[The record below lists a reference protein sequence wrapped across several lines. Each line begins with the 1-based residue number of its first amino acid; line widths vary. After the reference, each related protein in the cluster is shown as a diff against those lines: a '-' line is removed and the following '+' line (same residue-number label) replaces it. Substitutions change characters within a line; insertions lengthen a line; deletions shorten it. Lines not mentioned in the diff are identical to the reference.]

1 MQIELQKLFEIVRE
15 GGALFR
21 DREGAAHIKVKGVS
35 DYVTQVD
42 FHVQELIRT
51 RLQEEWPGVQF
62 MGEEKDNSDIDFTKA
77 VWILDPVDG
86 TTNLIH
92 DFRQSAVSLALYE
105 GKKPVCGVVYQPFTQ
120 ELFHAVSGA
129 GREKGKNGTGAFLNG
144 KPIHVS
150 GAKTMGECLISI
162 GTAPYEHEYADRN
175 FDLFKRIFLDCQ
187 DIRRLGSAAIDLA
200 YVACGRI
207 DAFFE
212 MNLKPWDFAAG
223 RILVEEAGGTVTDF
237 EGNSPDFWKKGSILG
252 SNGTIGRLLVE
263 KYMEESLREEAET
276 DVRDKKGRYGGTIKH
291 ER

>member
-1 MQIELQKLFEIVRE
+1 MQIELQKLFEIVKE

-21 DREGAAHIKVKGVS
+21 NREEAAHIRVKGVS

-42 FHVQELIRT
+42 LHVQEQIRT
-51 RLQEEWPGVQF
+51 RLMQEWPQVQF

-105 GKKPVCGVVYQPFTQ
+105 GGKPVCGVVYQPYTE
-120 ELFHAVSGA
+120 ELFHAVSHEGA
-129 GREKGKNGTGAFLNG
+129 SHAKPDCGAYLNG

-150 GAKTMGECLISI
+150 GAQTMAESLISI
-162 GTAPYEHEYADRN
+162 GTAPYEHGYADRN

-200 YVACGRI
+200 YVACGRT

-237 EGNSPDFWKKGSILG
+237 EGNSPDFRKKGSVLG
-252 SNGTIGRLLVE
+252 SNGKIGKLLVE
-263 KYMEESLREEAET
+263 RYMNTFSVNT
-276 DVRDKKGRYGGTIKH
+276 FS
-291 ER
+291 

>member
-1 MQIELQKLFEIVRE
+1 MQIEMQKLFDIVKE

-21 DREGAAHIKVKGVS
+21 NREEAARIRVKGLS
-35 DYVTQVD
+35 DYVTEVD

-51 RLQEEWPGVQF
+51 RLVQEWPQVQL
-62 MGEEKDNSDIDFTKA
+62 MGEEKDNSEIDFSKA

-92 DFRQSAVSLALYE
+92 DFRQSAVSLALYD
-105 GKKPVCGVVYQPFTQ
+105 GGKPVCGVIYQPYTE
-120 ELFHAVSGA
+120 ELFHAVPRARG
-129 GREKGKNGTGAFLNG
+129 GRSKGECGAFLDG

-150 GAKTMGECLISI
+150 EAKTMGESLISI

-187 DIRRLGSAAIDLA
+187 DIRRLGSAAVDLA
-200 YVACGRI
+200 YVACGRT

-237 EGNSPDFWKKGSILG
+237 AGNSPDFRKKGSILG
-252 SNGTIGRLLVE
+252 SNGKIGELLVE
-263 KYMEESLREEAET
+263 RYMNF
-276 DVRDKKGRYGGTIKH
+276 
-291 ER
+291 

>member
-1 MQIELQKLFEIVRE
+1 MEERATNMQIDKQKLFDIVKE

-21 DREGAAHIKVKGVS
+21 NREEAAHITVKGVS

-51 RLQEEWPGVQF
+51 RLMREWPQVQF

-92 DFRQSAVSLALYE
+92 DFRQSAVSLALYDGGE
-105 GKKPVCGVVYQPFTQ
+105 PVCGVVYQPYTE
-120 ELFHAVSGA
+120 ELFFA
-129 GREKGKNGTGAFLNG
+129 ETGKGAFLNG

-223 RILVEEAGGTVTDF
+223 RILVQEAGGTVTDF
-237 EGNSPDFWKKGSILG
+237 AGNSPDFRKKGSILG
-252 SNGTIGRLLVE
+252 SNGTIGKLLV
-263 KYMEESLREEAET
+263 KQYMN
-276 DVRDKKGRYGGTIKH
+276 I
-291 ER
+291 

>member
-1 MQIELQKLFEIVRE
+1 MQIELQKLFEIVKV
-15 GGALFR
+15 GGALFAN
-21 DREGAAHIKVKGVS
+21 REEAAHIKVKGLS

-51 RLQEEWPGVQF
+51 RLQQEWPGVQF
-62 MGEEKDNSDIDFTKA
+62 MGEEKDNSDVDFTKA

-92 DFRQSAVSLALYE
+92 DFRQSAVSLALYD
-105 GKKPVCGVVYQPFTQ
+105 GGKPVCGVVYQPWTQ
-120 ELFHAVSGA
+120 ELFHAVSSAGGA
-129 GREKGKNGTGAFLNG
+129 AGKGEAGAFLNG

-162 GTAPYEHEYADRN
+162 GTAPYEHEYADRS
-175 FDLFKRIFLDCQ
+175 FELFKRIFLDCQ

-200 YVACGRI
+200 YVACGRT

-223 RILVEEAGGTVTDF
+223 RILVEEAGGAVTDF
-237 EGNSPDFWKKGSILG
+237 AGNSPDFRNKGSILG

-263 KYMEESLREEAET
+263 NYFRMTL
-276 DVRDKKGRYGGTIKH
+276 I
-291 ER
+291 